1 LETQQQNVPKVS
13 LLRKLTMAVTK
24 TTDKPNGG
32 KSKALLAKEKKE
44 ARLAKRKAKQ

>member
-1 LETQQQNVPKVS
+1 MDTQQQNVPNVS
-13 LLRKLTMAVTK
+13 LLRKLTMAITR

-44 ARLAKRKAKQ
+44 ARIAKRKAK